1 MLHWELY
8 GQGDKWSSMF
18 ISMHQYFVIIA
29 LLITTVF
36 YVVYLVTV
44 LYLVCELSIERS
56 LLGVRVG
63 TSCCDQKTG
72 DPSFSFTWR
81 EGYNTRGWGLGS
93 ICSHQVQTF
102 GNRFGGFH
110 WSLQWTTG
118 NHGTPSYRFD
128 ICFMRSSP
136 LPTINVSCDL
146 SQFGRCLLLI
156 EHSGKRLLTKH
167 FFELVVMEE
176 ESWLTPNLILLALYK
191 LILNFFFLFDK

>member
-29 LLITTVF
+29 LLITTKVF

-156 EHSGKRLLTKH
+156 EHSGKRLLTKYFLSLWWWKKNH
-167 FFELVVMEE
+167 D
-176 ESWLTPNLILLALYK
+176 WLPTLYC
-191 LILNFFFLFDK
+191 